1 MERETIQERWLITF
15 DETQAIA
22 IQNSKWCSVW
32 LNETI
37 AISYASTEL
46 CKPKEFLTQHGNQPL
61 YKYFTDVRHNFS
73 LKRKTTACLLT
84 QRFYSWHSFLRTPS
98 LRGSRQERPYQKKW
112 FNFELIINDDSLS
125 SITTKK

>member
-32 LNETI
+32 LNEAI

-84 QRFYSWHSFLRTPS
+84 QGFIAGTLF
-98 LRGSRQERPYQKKW
+98 
-112 FNFELIINDDSLS
+112 FELLALGIS
-125 SITTKK
+125 SGTTISEEMVQF